1 MCCGVH
7 GSCHSANRQ
16 PRRDPRKCPP
26 GGNPTLSEGP
36 VPVFGFLG
44 PCFTPP
50 ITTSCSWED
59 PTALVLSRRHL
70 RQINT
75 SACEHMACLW
85 KGTQDS
91 TLGGVETQSCT
102 DIVIVI
108 YLPYSWHHL
117 SKQDER
123 YFKKKKVIAD
133 INDVTCALRW
143 VGCCYLGR
151 MAFFF

>member
-1 MCCGVH
+1 M
-7 GSCHSANRQ
+7 
-16 PRRDPRKCPP
+16 
-26 GGNPTLSEGP
+26 PTGREPDTIRGTRPCLWLSWSL
-36 VPVFGFLG
+36 FH
-44 PCFTPP
+44 PP

-102 DIVIVI
+102 LLLLYTSRTLGITYPNKMKDT
-108 YLPYSWHHL
+108 L
-117 SKQDER
+117 
-123 YFKKKKVIAD
+123 KKKKVIAD

-151 MAFFF
+151 MAFFFLIPRWGFSE

>member
-1 MCCGVH
+1 M
-7 GSCHSANRQ
+7 
-16 PRRDPRKCPP
+16 
-26 GGNPTLSEGP
+26 PTGREPDTIRGTRPCLWLSWSL
-36 VPVFGFLG
+36 FH
-44 PCFTPP
+44 PP

-151 MAFFF
+151 MAFFFFLIPRWGFSE